1 MAAVTG
7 KGGSILYAAGSVATI
22 HEWSM
27 DIGNNLHDVTSFTT
41 SAAQWRTFVAGL
53 SDFSAS
59 ADGTFDP
66 SSTGQNNMIVDSLTP
81 VSAAAVFELD
91 QTAGGKLSG
100 NVFVE
105 GLSVGAP
112 IDGLVGMSWSLQG
125 TGTLTYT
132 TTT

>member
-7 KGGSILYAAGSVATI
+7 KGGSILYAGGSVATI
-22 HEWSM
+22 HNWSI
-27 DIGNNLHDVTSFTT
+27 DVGNNLHDVTSFTT
-41 SAAQWRTFVAGL
+41 SAAQWRTFTAGL
-53 SDFSAS
+53 SDFAG
-59 ADGTFDP
+59 AIDGTFDP

-81 VSAAAVFELD
+81 VSAAVVFELD

-100 NVFVE
+100 NMFVE
-105 GLSVGAP
+105 GLSIGAD
-112 IDGLVGMSWSLQG
+112 IDGLVDMGWSYQG

>member
-7 KGGSILYAAGSVATI
+7 KGGSIVYDGGSVATI
-22 HEWSM
+22 HDWSM

-41 SAAQWRTFVAGL
+41 SAAQWRSFVAGL
-53 SDFSAS
+53 SDFSGS
-59 ADGTFDP
+59 IDGTFDP
-66 SSTGQNNMIVDSLTP
+66 ASTGQNDLIVNTLTP

-100 NVFVE
+100 SLFVE
-105 GLSVGAP
+105 SLSVGTP
-112 IDGLVGMSWSLQG
+112 IDGLVDMSWSYQG